1 MSGDTQAQIA
11 GGASDGALR
20 LSVGTPAVQVAAFN
34 QGEAELSGMHV
45 QELGQ
50 TSSKIRSDAATAVLR
65 LRVKDASVYYQ
76 GLSFDVQMG
85 SGRDWGGHGYA
96 TYTGRFLLQYSATST
111 RRLFLISE
119 HSSYL
124 SWGAA
129 IRYAGF
135 EQTDGSSDDLY
146 VAFKSMPSCTD
157 TACGWQPR
165 VRLVVHDTHGGMFE
179 SATADVSGKPGGLT
193 MQPLYSAPSP
203 PLQSVDVAS
212 TLTVGGAANID
223 GMHVLELGQTSSK
236 IRSDAATAVLRLRVK
251 DASVYYQG
259 LSFDVQMGSG
269 RDWGGHGYATY
280 TGRFLLQYSATS
292 TRRLF
297 LISEHS
303 SYLSWGA
310 AIRYAGFEQTDGSS
324 DDLYVAFKS
333 MPSCTDT
340 ACGWQPRVRLVVHD
354 THGGM
359 FESATADVSGKPG
372 GLTMQPLYLA
382 PS

>member
-1 MSGDTQAQIA
+1 
-11 GGASDGALR
+11 
-20 LSVGTPAVQVAAFN
+20 
-34 QGEAELSGMHV
+34 MHV

-193 MQPLYSAPSP
+193 MQPLY
-203 PLQSVDVAS
+203 
-212 TLTVGGAANID
+212 
-223 GMHVLELGQTSSK
+223 
-236 IRSDAATAVLRLRVK
+236 
-251 DASVYYQG
+251 
-259 LSFDVQMGSG
+259 
-269 RDWGGHGYATY
+269 
-280 TGRFLLQYSATS
+280 
-292 TRRLF
+292 
-297 LISEHS
+297 
-303 SYLSWGA
+303 
-310 AIRYAGFEQTDGSS
+310 
-324 DDLYVAFKS
+324 
-333 MPSCTDT
+333 
-340 ACGWQPRVRLVVHD
+340 
-354 THGGM
+354 
-359 FESATADVSGKPG
+359 
-372 GLTMQPLYLA
+372 LA